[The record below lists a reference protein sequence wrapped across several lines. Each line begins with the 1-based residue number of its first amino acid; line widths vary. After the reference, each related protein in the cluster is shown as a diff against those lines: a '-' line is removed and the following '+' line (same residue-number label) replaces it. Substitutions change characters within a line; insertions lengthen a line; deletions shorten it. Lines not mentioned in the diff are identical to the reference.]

1 MRNINKW
8 RKCFWRLGTFPLTS
22 RVQHCFCS
30 LWLLLALSFTHTGAL
45 RGNSRKLGG
54 KFLSLFLFPPRPLL
68 SFSYRRCLF
77 GCDYTTTTLKWET
90 HQNVKTKRK
99 IHLTF
104 NTENSILIFQRVKKK
119 VKPATLWVTNIS
131 LSEALCPCAVTQ
143 FPRRGMCWSLVMI
156 GEQFCGDAA
165 ECSGTSPQR
174 SAASSQVIVLGQ
186 SMKWHQGNGNVG
198 GGRSVGGEKGEAVG
212 GCLLLP
218 AWPQNLN
225 LSPIWRLFHTRAVL
239 SVWIFPPTDCAES
252 KKNCCFN
259 TCELN
264 SELGVRRLYGKSRL
278 LIPPSRWYK
287 TRWCRY
293 SNELDPEPR
302 RARGEKTGKKTHSRR
317 KSVKGAR
324 ADILSEG
331 ELIHS
336 SFRTVHFAGA
346 ECVFPPIDRGCT
358 AALARSG
365 HIIDRISSTTLP
377 G

>member
-1 MRNINKW
+1 M
-8 RKCFWRLGTFPLTS
+8 TS
-22 RVQHCFCS
+22 GQWER
-30 LWLLLALSFTHTGAL
+30 
-45 RGNSRKLGG
+45 RG
-54 KFLSLFLFPPRPLL
+54 
-68 SFSYRRCLF
+68 
-77 GCDYTTTTLKWET
+77 
-90 HQNVKTKRK
+90 RK
-99 IHLTF
+99 I
-104 NTENSILIFQRVKKK
+104 SG
-119 VKPATLWVTNIS
+119 
-131 LSEALCPCAVTQ
+131 
-143 FPRRGMCWSLVMI
+143 RR
-156 GEQFCGDAA
+156 E
-165 ECSGTSPQR
+165 
-174 SAASSQVIVLGQ
+174 
-186 SMKWHQGNGNVG
+186 G
-198 GGRSVGGEKGEAVG
+198 GGSGR
-212 GCLLLP
+212 LP
-218 AWPQNLN
+218 FITSLTTEFKSATFAN
-225 LSPIWRLFHTRAVL
+225 LSPIWRLFHTRAVS
-239 SVWIFPPTDCAES
+239 SVWISPQQTVRS
-252 KKNCCFN
+252 LIKNCCFN